1 MREEKWNK
9 VYSEAFGGQW
19 YPDEGVVRFAAR
31 FLQRRTGIGVYD
43 KKREVRRVLDAGC
56 GNGRHIVFFAEQ
68 GFDAWGT
75 DISEKA
81 IEIANAWVSKR
92 GLKAHLE
99 VGDITQLPFENSY
112 FDVAISFGVLDHIPF
127 SEAKRIMEEIGR
139 VVAKGGYTYITLRS
153 TEDAECGRGEKV
165 ANNTF
170 VLQEGYEKGIIQHFF
185 DLEEINDLFKDFNI
199 FDIELHE
206 QRFPDIFTVDKAFTQ
221 SSKGV
226 KRYIDLSNPVSFSLK
241 YARWHIAAEKV

>member
-1 MREEKWNK
+1 MEGKWDK

-31 FLQRRTGIGVYD
+31 FLQRRTGIDVYD

-56 GNGRHIVFFAEQ
+56 GNGRHIVFFSEQ
-68 GFDAWGT
+68 GLDSWGI

-99 VGDITQLPFENSY
+99 VGDITQLPFENGY

-127 SEAKRIMEEIGR
+127 PEAKRMMAEIVR
-139 VVAKGGYTYITLRS
+139 VLAKDGYVYITLRS

-185 DLEEINDLFKDFNI
+185 DLAEIRDLFKGFNV

-206 QRFPDIFTVDKAFTQ
+206 QRFPDIFTVAKAFAQ

-226 KRYIDLSNPVSFSLK
+226 KRYIDLSNPVSLGLK